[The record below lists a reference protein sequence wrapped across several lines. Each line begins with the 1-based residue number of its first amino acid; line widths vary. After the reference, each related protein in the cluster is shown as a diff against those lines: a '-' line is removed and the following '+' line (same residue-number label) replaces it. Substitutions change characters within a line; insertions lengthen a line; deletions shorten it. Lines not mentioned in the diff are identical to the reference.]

1 MHFVDNMD
9 NNGNRYNNKYDL
21 IDIGVNLMHR
31 SFNKDREELI
41 QNAKKV
47 GVSPLILTGTTE
59 RSSLQAKNYVSNFN
73 GDLYSTAGVHP
84 HNAKDCNEKTIDN
97 LRKIA
102 QSPFVVAIGE
112 CGLDYNRDFS
122 PRNKQKKWFEKQI
135 QLAHEMDMPLFL
147 HDRESYDDFRAIV
160 EKYEG
165 KIKNAVVHCFTGTK
179 KELKTYLDLG
189 CYIGIT
195 GWVCDERRG
204 KNLAKII
211 NIIPEEKLMVETD
224 APFLTPRDLKKKP
237 RNNRNEPKYLPHIF
251 EAIALN
257 MGKDSEELC
266 EIVYQNTLDFFEINR

>member
-1 MHFVDNMD
+1 MDKSD
-9 NNGNRYNNKYDL
+9 NNNINKYDL

-31 SFNKDREELI
+31 SFNKDREEII

-59 RSSLQAKNYVSNFN
+59 KSSLEAKKYVSRFN

-84 HNAKDCNEKTIDN
+84 HNAKDCNENTIDN

-102 QSPFVVAIGE
+102 KSPCVVAIGE

-122 PRNKQKKWFEKQI
+122 PRNKQKKWFERQI
-135 QLAHEMDMPLFL
+135 ELANELGMPLFL
-147 HDRESYDDFRAIV
+147 HDREAYDDFRAIL

-165 KIKNAVVHCFTGTK
+165 RVKNAVVHCFTGNK
-179 KELKTYLDLG
+179 KELKAYLDLG

-204 KNLAKII
+204 KTLANII
-211 NIIPEEKLMVETD
+211 NIIPEDKLMVETD
-224 APFLTPRDLKKKP
+224 TPFLTPRDMKNKP
-237 RNNRNEPKYLPHIF
+237 RNNRNESKYLPHIF
-251 EAIALN
+251 EAISLN
-257 MGKDSEELC
+257 MGKDPKELS
-266 EIVYQNTLDFFEINR
+266 EIVYQNTLNFFEINK

>member
-1 MHFVDNMD
+1 MVDNMD
-9 NNGNRYNNKYDL
+9 KNEDNTYNL

-31 SFNKDREELI
+31 SFNKDREAIIE
-41 QNAKKV
+41 NAKSC

-59 RSSLQAKNYVSNFN
+59 RSSLEAKNYVSKFN

-84 HNAKDCNEKTIDN
+84 HNAKDCNENTIDN

-102 QSPFVVAIGE
+102 QSPYVVAIGE

-122 PRNKQKKWFEKQI
+122 PRNKQKKWFERQI
-135 QLAHEMDMPLFL
+135 QLANELNMPLFL
-147 HDRESYDDFRAIV
+147 HDRESYDDFSAIL

-165 KIKNAVVHCFTGTK
+165 KIENAVVHCFTGKK
-179 KELKTYLDLG
+179 KELEKYLDLG

-204 KNLAKII
+204 QDLAKMI
-211 NIIPEEKLMVETD
+211 NIIPEDRLMVETD
-224 APFLTPRDLKKKP
+224 APFLIPRNMKNKQ

-251 EAIALN
+251 ETIALN
-257 MGKDSEELC
+257 MGKDPKELSK
-266 EIVYQNTLDFFEINR
+266 IVYQNTLDFFEINDN